1 MTEIAAE
8 SPQNEKSIE
17 SDGIRETIDFSWSIS
32 DLRRRAKSARTFRS
46 AIAAILVTLVLVG
59 VTVVFQQYSGGERFG
74 GFRNLLQK
82 METSTDYRPNQ
93 VFLLRVDNILSNL
106 FPSPLSGIAYKMDTG
121 KDAPSVHF
129 TVEDRTNQLKAVDAL
144 VGFYERSEKAQAM
157 NKATPQ
163 SDALSPIISTLAF
176 SAGAVVIA
184 ILLIQIMVTFMR
196 YYAQLAELYDAQAL
210 ALEASNGNAEIAI
223 KFAEHFSPNSITFG
237 KMPVTLYEKSLDTIA
252 ELARSK
258 LKS

>member
-1 MTEIAAE
+1 MAEIAE
-8 SPQNEKSIE
+8 SSQDEKCIE
-17 SDGIRETIDFSWSIS
+17 PDGIHETFDFSRSID
-32 DLRRRAKSARTFRS
+32 DLRRRAKGARLFRS
-46 AIAAILVTLVLVG
+46 AIAAILVTVVLVG

-82 METSTDYRPNQ
+82 METSTDYRPSQ

-106 FPSPLSGIAYKMDTG
+106 YPSPLSGIAYKMDTG
-121 KDAPSVHF
+121 KDAPPVQF

-144 VGFYERSEKAQAM
+144 VGFYERTEKAQAT
-157 NKATPQ
+157 NKVTPQ
-163 SDALSPIISTLAF
+163 NDSFTPAISTLAF

-210 ALEASNGNAEIAI
+210 ALEASNGKAEIAI

-237 KMPVTLYEKSLDTIA
+237 KLPTTLYEKSLDTIA
-252 ELARSK
+252 ELARAK